1 MSVSVL
7 IVDDEFLTRNMLSIM
22 LSQVGHDVTE
32 AEDGL
37 EALEMLKGNH
47 PDVILMD
54 LMMPRCDGLTATK
67 TIRNDATMN
76 HLPIIFLS
84 AKTDGPTIQAGLDA
98 GANRFLTKP
107 VSYKD
112 LIQNIQDVL
121 VQ

>member
-22 LSQVGHDVTE
+22 LSQVGHDVSE

-37 EALEMLKGNH
+37 EALEMLKGH
-47 PDVILMD
+47 RPDVILMD

-67 TIRNDATMN
+67 TIRRDATMN
-76 HLPIIFLS
+76 QLPIIFLS
-84 AKTDGPTIQAGLDA
+84 AKTDSPTIQAGLDA
-98 GANRFLTKP
+98 GANRFLSKP

-121 VQ
+121 IQ

>member
-22 LSQVGHDVTE
+22 LSQVGHDVSE

-37 EALEMLKGNH
+37 EALEMLKGDR

-67 TIRNDATMN
+67 TIRKDVTMN

-84 AKTDGPTIQAGLDA
+84 AKTDAPTIQAGLDA

-121 VQ
+121 IQ

>member
-22 LSQVGHDVTE
+22 LTQFGHVVSE

-37 EALEMLKGNH
+37 EALEMLQQNR
-47 PDVILMD
+47 PDIVLMD
-54 LMMPRCDGLTATK
+54 LMMPRCDGITATK
-67 TIRNDATMN
+67 SIRNDDN
-76 HLPIIFLS
+76 LNDLPIIFLS
-84 AKTDGPTIQAGLDA
+84 AKTDSVTIQAGLDA

-112 LIQNIQDVL
+112 LVQNIQEVL
-121 VQ
+121 VY

>member
-22 LSQVGHDVTE
+22 LSQIGHDVTE

-37 EALEMLKGNH
+37 EALEMLKQDQ

-67 TIRNDATMN
+67 TIRSDATMN

>member
-22 LSQVGHDVTE
+22 LSQVGHNVTE

-37 EALEMLKGNH
+37 EALEMLKQDQ

-67 TIRNDATMN
+67 TIRNDARMN

-121 VQ
+121 IQ

>member
-37 EALEMLKGNH
+37 VVLEMLKGNH

-84 AKTDGPTIQAGLDA
+84 AKSDGPIIQAGLDA

>member
-1 MSVSVL
+1 MTVSVM

-22 LSQVGHDVTE
+22 LTKVGHEVTE

-37 EALEMLKGNH
+37 EAIEMLKQNQ

-54 LMMPRCDGLTATK
+54 LMMPRCDGITATK
-67 TIRNDATMN
+67 SIRVNTNMND
-76 HLPIIFLS
+76 LPIIFLS

-107 VSYKD
+107 VSYSD
-112 LIQNIQDVL
+112 LIKNIQDVL
-121 VQ
+121 LH

>member
-22 LSQVGHDVTE
+22 LSQVGHDVSE

-37 EALEMLKGNH
+37 EALEMLKSDR

-54 LMMPRCDGLTATK
+54 LMMSRCDGLTATK
-67 TIRNDATMN
+67 TIRNDASMN

-121 VQ
+121 IQ

>member
-1 MSVSVL
+1 MTVSVM

-22 LSQVGHDVTE
+22 LTQVGHEVTE

-37 EALEMLKGNH
+37 EAIEMLKQNQ

-54 LMMPRCDGLTATK
+54 LMMPRCDGITATK
-67 TIRNDATMN
+67 SIRTRTNMND
-76 HLPIIFLS
+76 LPIIFLS

-107 VSYKD
+107 VSYSD
-112 LIQNIQDVL
+112 LIKNIQDVL
-121 VQ
+121 LH

>member
-22 LSQVGHDVTE
+22 LTQYGHEVTE

-37 EALEMLKGNH
+37 EALEMLQQCR
-47 PDVILMD
+47 PDVVLMD

-67 TIRNDATMN
+67 TIRDDDKLYD
-76 HLPIIFLS
+76 LPIIFLS
-84 AKTDGPTIQAGLDA
+84 AKTDTATIQSGLDA

-107 VSYKD
+107 VSYDD
-112 LIQNIQDVL
+112 LVQNIHEVL
-121 VQ
+121 FH